1 MVKWLHIAVIAA
13 LAGSVSCAAPQREA
27 VEMTMET
34 HSGLQFGVPAGRV
47 VSASDTMIELNPE
60 ALLRSVDE
68 IVIWTAPPPPL
79 PDGTVSE
86 GDDPAPHT
94 LVTIEGG
101 MGGPEYAL
109 SIPKQVGGRTV
120 TVRAYIQSEDGQPQF
135 ADAWAVWRSLAEDKS
150 PSPD

>member
-13 LAGSVSCAAPQREA
+13 LAGSVSCAAPQRKA

-34 HSGLQFGVPAGRV
+34 HGGLQFAVPAGRV
-47 VSASDTMIELNPE
+47 VTASDTMIEL
-60 ALLRSVDE
+60 
-68 IVIWTAPPPPL
+68 VIWTAPPPPL

-120 TVRAYIQSEDGQPQF
+120 TVRAYIQSEAGRPQF
-135 ADAWAVWRSLAEDKS
+135 ADGWAVWRSLAEDKS